1 MKKFLGAVAG
11 VLFILAL
18 CGVACAVAGEPAA
31 RAPRYVVTGRLAPIF
46 EDVKDAKAAPKGGWV
61 TADTNTG
68 ALAYGDVI
76 EGTPAKDKKGW
87 LSLEGETT
95 GFVELALLT
104 PMPEHEAFEARPFQV
119 LKDGLV
125 PHLLPGK
132 MPVSE
137 YSKFALPR
145 GSVVTAA
152 GKAKADGASWILCI
166 FGTDYFS
173 DEGPE
178 GVEREFAGSDNR
190 CAWLPE
196 ADLRDL
202 AASKPDLSRVE
213 EENLPGSV
221 KGDTKKYLLKN
232 GFYVEPAPIIS
243 EGLQEDDMVDL
254 YKGLDENTAKFI
266 TADLPFHALHLYFDR
281 ALQKVEEKALVKC
294 TAELVTAMRDALKNQ
309 PKPASELEKTAR
321 NNVSNFL
328 DLALHLITN
337 GGAKLPKGIQD
348 FAQGVMSGSGS
359 GNNPFTELPQ
369 DFSLFGP
376 RGHYTLND
384 NLKAYFRATY
394 LLGTGW
400 PMDSETGAAA
410 TLIINKLL
418 TNPSVQKKWRALY
431 DPITTLV
438 GGANINSPEA
448 LDQALRPFKL
458 ADLGKPDRVK
468 ALMEALDKA
477 GKDSIIQ
484 KLAGKKF
491 AILPRRVT
499 FDALIFHTLT
509 APAIDG
515 RTLPDPLDVMAVLGS
530 KPAQDEVKQYG
541 KFGAYEG
548 NQKELIEMWPDWA
561 SSDDGANVYT
571 SILSAMRT
579 YFAAKSSKQ
588 FFESTP
594 AWSYKKL
601 MTAEGAMTELKHD
614 TILYAEQSGAEM
626 GEGADVWV
634 AGPFK
639 LPIPRS
645 YVEPV
650 PELFEALRDTAR
662 SLAKTLKPLLPN
674 ENEYVEE
681 HYRTRLTEFADT
693 METLSGIARRAR
705 DDKMTYDDFTALLN
719 FSLPS
724 VLPEDI
730 YEVYGEEA
738 QNMLKMAL
746 VADVATDAVAG
757 EVLYM
762 ASGAPRKLHV
772 YVNDKSGGFR
782 VTEGFVY
789 SYYTFT
795 GAMLDH
801 RMNDDDWKA
810 KVYGKEDLTE
820 FLPYWNEKLYQ

>member
-1 MKKFLGAVAG
+1 MKKFSCAVAG
-11 VLFILAL
+11 VLLLLAL
-18 CGVACAVAGEPAA
+18 SGVACA
-31 RAPRYVVTGRLAPIF
+31 APRYVVTGRLAPIF
-46 EDVKDAKAAPKGGWV
+46 EDAGSVKAAPKGGWV
-61 TADTNTG
+61 TVGEDVACSG
-68 ALAYGDVI
+68 MLAYGDAV

-87 LSLEGETT
+87 LSLAGEGLT
-95 GFVELALLT
+95 GFAELALLT
-104 PMPEHEAFEARPFQV
+104 PMPEYKAFEARPFQV

-125 PHLLPGK
+125 PYLLPGEK
-132 MPVSE
+132 PVSE
-137 YSKFALPR
+137 YSKFTLPR
-145 GSVVTAA
+145 GAVVTAE
-152 GKAKADGASWILCI
+152 GKAEANGASWILCV
-166 FGTDYFS
+166 FGTDYSS
-173 DEGPE
+173 DEVPE
-178 GVEREFAGSDNR
+178 GVDGEFAGSDNR
-190 CAWLPE
+190 YAWLPE

-202 AASKPDLSRVE
+202 AASEPELSRVE
-213 EENLPGSV
+213 EENLPDSV
-221 KGDTKKYLLKN
+221 EGDTRKFLLKN
-232 GFYVEPAPIIS
+232 GFYVDPAPVVS
-243 EGLQEDDMVDL
+243 ESLQEDDMVDL
-254 YKGLDENTAKFI
+254 YKRLNEYTAKFI

-294 TAELVTAMRDALKNQ
+294 TADLVMAMRDALKNQ
-309 PKPASELEKTAR
+309 PKPASDLEKTAR
-321 NNVSNFL
+321 TNVSNFL

-337 GGAKLPKGIQD
+337 GGAKLPKEIQE
-348 FAQGVMSGSGS
+348 FARGVMDGKGSGE
-359 GNNPFTELPQ
+359 NPFTELPQ

-384 NLKAYFRATY
+384 DLKAYFRATY

-448 LDQALRPFKL
+448 LAQALKPFKL

-468 ALMEALDKA
+468 ALIEALDKA
-477 GKDSIIQ
+477 GKDSVIQ

-530 KPAQDEVKQYG
+530 KSAQGEVKQFS
-541 KFGAYEG
+541 KFDGYEDS
-548 NQKELIEMWPDWA
+548 QKKLAEMWPEWA
-561 SSDDGANVYT
+561 DSDDGANVYT

-601 MTAEGAMTELKHD
+601 TTAEGAMTELKHD

-626 GEGADVWV
+626 GEGADTWV

-650 PELFEALRDTAR
+650 PELFEALRDTAAN
-662 SLAKTLKPLLPN
+662 LAKTLKPLLPD
-674 ENEYVEE
+674 ENEYVGEY
-681 HYRTRLTEFADT
+681 YRGRLTEFAES

-705 DDKMTYDDFTALLN
+705 DDKMTYDDFATLLN
-719 FSLPS
+719 FSVPF
-724 VLPEDI
+724 VLPEGI
-730 YEVYGEEA
+730 YEVYDEEA

-746 VADVATDAVAG
+746 VADVATDAVVG

-762 ASGAPRKLHV
+762 ASGAPRKLYV

-782 VTEGFVY
+782 VTEGFMY
-789 SYYTFT
+789 SYYTFS